1 MKQLK
6 IGIFGTGR
14 GCDIAENF
22 RLLGCEITALCDFNP
37 DRLAAAAQRLGG
49 DIAQYQDFDSFIEHD
64 MDAVVLANYFHE
76 HAPYAIRCFERG
88 IHGAVALVVKALLKL
103 GFRNCA
109 HGAVGDTDR

>member
-88 IHGAVALVVKALLKL
+88 IHVFSECISNGTMAEGVELVRAFEKYP
-103 GFRNCA
+103 
-109 HGAVGDTDR
+109 